1 MRRATIVMA
10 CLLAG
15 ACASPAASG
24 EPKAPGASAAPARPA
39 TSASVAPGGTPRAQG
54 GCGDTP
60 VQSGGPP
67 AWAAEN
73 APGTRFVLGREGDAL
88 GYLFADPLRAGTP
101 TSPSNKIL
109 WYVRLPRDS
118 QDLRVVAHPRG
129 AERPVVRA
137 AFPSDS
143 GPGEI
148 YPSVTDV
155 PEPGCWTF
163 ELTWGAHH
171 DTVDLLYRR

>member
-1 MRRATIVMA
+1 M
-10 CLLAG
+10 
-15 ACASPAASG
+15 
-24 EPKAPGASAAPARPA
+24 E
-39 TSASVAPGGTPRAQG
+39 G

-60 VQSGGPP
+60 VQAGGPP

-73 APGTRFVLGREGDAL
+73 APGTRFVLGREGNAL
-88 GYLFADPLRAGTP
+88 GYLFVDPLRAGKATN
-101 TSPSNKIL
+101 PSNKIL

-118 QDLRVVAHPRG
+118 QELRVAAHPRG

-137 AFPSDS
+137 TFPDGS

-148 YPSVTDV
+148 YPSATDV

>member
-1 MRRATIVMA
+1 MRRTTIVMA
-10 CLLAG
+10 CLVTAACTAPAG
-15 ACASPAASG
+15 GTESPAPALPATPASG
-24 EPKAPGASAAPARPA
+24 TVE
-39 TSASVAPGGTPRAQG
+39 VEG

-60 VQSGGPP
+60 VQAGGPP

-73 APGTRFVLGREGDAL
+73 APGTRFVLGREGNAL
-88 GYLFADPLRAGTP
+88 GYLFVDPLRAGKATD
-101 TSPSNKIL
+101 PSNKIL

-118 QDLRVVAHPRG
+118 QELRVAAHPRG
-129 AERPVVRA
+129 AKRPVVRA
-137 AFPSDS
+137 TFPDGS

-148 YPSVTDV
+148 YPSATDV